1 LESDFDVD
9 FVSGFDS
16 DFGFDSDVE
25 FDFNSDLLS
34 ELDSAAA
41 LSESFVAPLL
51 EAAAALFPDP

>member
-9 FVSGFDS
+9 FVSAFDS

-25 FDFNSDLLS
+25 SDFDSALLS
-34 ELDSAAA
+34 ELDPAAT
-41 LSESFVAPLL
+41 LSEPFVSPLL